1 MLIDYQR
8 TKILLIDN
16 SLENWRCLS
25 GFLAETKYSLQ
36 RVSTAKISISSVSE
50 LMPDLILIDSSI
62 DKIDGLS
69 FCQNLKAE
77 KSLQDISILLLTY
90 IEQLSEYSS
99 YFQIGVSD
107 FISKPLRQEE
117 FLLRMRNQLKIQSKQ
132 KNQLEE
138 PHQSFPVVD
147 GLISLNNALNQ
158 NVISNK
164 KECCWQLSE
173 LNNEESIN
181 QSLNSHSLVSSN
193 SKITSS
199 KNNTQ
204 EYQTNTVKLYKHN
217 LVLTKLG
224 KNPILYQGNLKTAL
238 AEITNVAAH
247 NLGIERA
254 SIWLYDETLTKIQCA
269 DLFEYSRNQ
278 HSAGMSLS
286 AKDYP
291 TYFQALHQD
300 EAIAADDAYT
310 DPRTKEFAQSYLTP
324 LNITAML
331 DTPIRLAGETVG
343 VLCLEAVK
351 SPHHWTPEDQN
362 FARSLTNL
370 VSLALEA
377 RERQRAEAAHRI
389 SEQKLA
395 SAFRAS
401 PDPITLCT
409 YPETRYIEVNDSF
422 CRLFGYSRSQVI
434 GNTDKELNI
443 WVNLE
448 ECNFLSRILE
458 KAKAI
463 RNHEVDFRTSSG
475 EIKTTLFSAE
485 MIEIDG
491 QKYILGTAKDITERK
506 QAEAESRL
514 LLLTTQAI
522 ARAVDVKSALTLV
535 LRVICQTIGW
545 DFGEAWTPNRESHVL
560 EHSLV
565 CYCEEASLEEF
576 CHQSQ
581 NLRIAPGDGL
591 PGRVWQT
598 KQSEWIEDVSQVKQ
612 GQFLRSPQ
620 AAKVGLKA
628 GFGIPILAGKEVL
641 AVLIFFKRSSISIDK
656 RLLMLLGAV
665 ATQLGSLIE
674 RKLIESAHRKSEERL
689 QLALE
694 ASDLGLW
701 DWNIATGKIYRDWQW
716 QKMLGYAQEDIED
729 DERVIQQLLHPE
741 DLAGVTS
748 AIADHLQ
755 GVTPVYE
762 MEFRM
767 RCAAGGWKWVQ
778 SRGQIVERDEQGQP
792 LRMTGTTK
800 DITERK
806 ILEKELELREARLNA
821 FFSGAPVGM
830 SIFDDQLRFVQIN
843 ELIADIHG
851 KSAQEHIGRTLEEI
865 APQIAPL
872 VTPFCQQ
879 VLLTSQPILNV
890 ELSLPAVNQPDSLR
904 HFLVS
909 YFPIPG
915 EGNQLSGVGKV
926 IVEISDRQRAEEALK
941 ESVERERAIAQ
952 VIQRM
957 RQTLDLDT
965 IFTATTEELRQVL
978 NCDRAVVYRFDSQ
991 GSGEFV
997 AESWG
1002 KDWISLME
1010 THKNAPHLTENTVQ
1024 DQSCLAKLLEYTP
1037 QSTPDKN
1044 FLCVSDIYQ
1053 AGFGSCYIEF
1063 LERLQAKAYIIVP
1076 ILSGDQ
1082 VWGLLATYQNS
1093 GPRQWKTGEINIVI
1107 QIGNQ
1112 LEVALQQA
1120 QLLTQTQRQSQAL
1133 EAAAIA
1139 ADGANRAKSEFLA
1152 NMSHELRTPLNAILG
1167 FTQIMSHD
1175 KTLSKD
1181 NQQNLTIINR
1191 AGEHLLDLINDVLE
1205 MSKIEA
1211 GRTTLNINNFDLIH
1225 LLDNLQEMM
1234 QGRAKAKG
1242 LHLQFE
1248 YAPNIAQHIQ
1258 ADESKLR
1265 QVLLNILGNAIKFT
1279 ETGSIIL
1286 RVKMGDGDWG
1296 LVSQRGLVYETLR
1309 EGGFPHVGV
1318 SLPVK
1323 VQLTN
1328 SEGGTED
1335 ETKTHLSTPNTQ
1347 FPITNPR
1354 FLIFEI
1360 QDTGIGICDD
1370 EVGVLF
1376 EAFGQ
1381 TEAGR
1386 KSQQGTGLG
1395 LAISRK
1401 YVQLMG
1407 GDISISST
1415 VGVGSTFSFRIQVGL
1430 VSAHEIPCQPTA
1442 RSVIGLAPQQ
1452 QECRILV
1459 VDDVADSR
1467 LLLVKLLSSVG
1478 FVVQEAANG
1487 QEALAIWQQWHPQL
1501 ILMDMRMPIMD
1512 GYEATHFIRSAETE
1526 NHTTIPN
1533 PHTIIIALTAHA
1545 FEEQRQAM
1553 LQVGCD
1559 DLINKPFSEKE
1570 ILEKLNKYLGIKYL
1584 YQEDSSQTLKARTT
1598 IFAHDNLLPLL
1609 STLPRDWVINLYNAA
1624 AQCSDDLILK
1634 LTEEISCENTA
1645 LKEYFVDL
1653 AHNFQFEKIMQI
1665 VSTIKDVS

>member
-1 MLIDYQR
+1 
-8 TKILLIDN
+8 
-16 SLENWRCLS
+16 
-25 GFLAETKYSLQ
+25 
-36 RVSTAKISISSVSE
+36 
-50 LMPDLILIDSSI
+50 
-62 DKIDGLS
+62 
-69 FCQNLKAE
+69 
-77 KSLQDISILLLTY
+77 
-90 IEQLSEYSS
+90 
-99 YFQIGVSD
+99 
-107 FISKPLRQEE
+107 
-117 FLLRMRNQLKIQSKQ
+117 
-132 KNQLEE
+132 
-138 PHQSFPVVD
+138 
-147 GLISLNNALNQ
+147 
-158 NVISNK
+158 
-164 KECCWQLSE
+164 
-173 LNNEESIN
+173 
-181 QSLNSHSLVSSN
+181 
-193 SKITSS
+193 
-199 KNNTQ
+199 
-204 EYQTNTVKLYKHN
+204 
-217 LVLTKLG
+217 
-224 KNPILYQGNLKTAL
+224 
-238 AEITNVAAH
+238 
-247 NLGIERA
+247 
-254 SIWLYDETLTKIQCA
+254 
-269 DLFEYSRNQ
+269 
-278 HSAGMSLS
+278 
-286 AKDYP
+286 
-291 TYFQALHQD
+291 
-300 EAIAADDAYT
+300 
-310 DPRTKEFAQSYLTP
+310 
-324 LNITAML
+324 
-331 DTPIRLAGETVG
+331 
-343 VLCLEAVK
+343 
-351 SPHHWTPEDQN
+351 
-362 FARSLTNL
+362 
-370 VSLALEA
+370 
-377 RERQRAEAAHRI
+377 
-389 SEQKLA
+389 
-395 SAFRAS
+395 
-401 PDPITLCT
+401 
-409 YPETRYIEVNDSF
+409 
-422 CRLFGYSRSQVI
+422 
-434 GNTDKELNI
+434 
-443 WVNLE
+443 
-448 ECNFLSRILE
+448 
-458 KAKAI
+458 
-463 RNHEVDFRTSSG
+463 
-475 EIKTTLFSAE
+475 
-485 MIEIDG
+485 
-491 QKYILGTAKDITERK
+491 
-506 QAEAESRL
+506 
-514 LLLTTQAI
+514 
-522 ARAVDVKSALTLV
+522 
-535 LRVICQTIGW
+535 
-545 DFGEAWTPNRESHVL
+545 
-560 EHSLV
+560 
-565 CYCEEASLEEF
+565 
-576 CHQSQ
+576 
-581 NLRIAPGDGL
+581 
-591 PGRVWQT
+591 
-598 KQSEWIEDVSQVKQ
+598 
-612 GQFLRSPQ
+612 
-620 AAKVGLKA
+620 
-628 GFGIPILAGKEVL
+628 L
-641 AVLIFFKRSSISIDK
+641 AVLIFFKRSSIPVDK

-674 RKLIESAHRKSEERL
+674 RKLIESAHRNSEERL

-701 DWNIATGKIYRDWQW
+701 DWNITTGKIYRDWQW
-716 QKMLGYAQEDIED
+716 QKMLGYTQEDIED
-729 DERVIQQLLHPE
+729 DERVIEQLLHPE
-741 DLAGVTS
+741 DLATVKS
-748 AIADHLQ
+748 AITAHLQ

-778 SRGQIVERDEQGQP
+778 SRGQIVERNEQGQP

-830 SIFDDQLRFVQIN
+830 SILDNQLRFVQIN
-843 ELIADIHG
+843 ELIAHIHG
-851 KSAQEHIGRTLEEI
+851 KPAQEHIGKTLEEI
-865 APQIAPL
+865 APRIAPL
-872 VTPFCQQ
+872 VTPLCQK
-879 VLLTSQPILNV
+879 VLLTGQPILNV
-890 ELSLPAVNQPDSLR
+890 ELSLPAVNQADSLR

-926 IVEISDRQRAEEALK
+926 IVEISDVYDELRLRKRAEEALK
-941 ESVERERAIAQ
+941 ESIERERAIAQ

-965 IFTATTEELRQVL
+965 IFAATTEELRQVL

-1002 KDWISLME
+1002 KGWISLIE
-1010 THKNAPHLTENTVQ
+1010 KQKNVPHLTENTAK

-1037 QSTPDKN
+1037 QATPDKN
-1044 FLCVSDIYQ
+1044 FLCVADIYQ

-1139 ADGANRAKSEFLA
+1139 ADAANRAKSEFLA

-1211 GRTTLNINNFDLIH
+1211 GRTTLNINSFDLIH

-1234 QGRAKAKG
+1234 QGRATAKG
-1242 LHLQFE
+1242 LHLKFE

-1286 RVKMGDGDWG
+1286 RVKMGTGDWG
-1296 LVSQRGLVYETLR
+1296 L
-1309 EGGFPHVGV
+1309 
-1318 SLPVK
+1318 
-1323 VQLTN
+1323 
-1328 SEGGTED
+1328 GTEED
-1335 ETKTHLSTPNTQ
+1335 TKTHLSIPNTQ
-1347 FPITNPR
+1347 SPITNPQS
-1354 FLIFEI
+1354 LIFEI

-1370 EVGVLF
+1370 EVCVLF

-1407 GDISISST
+1407 GDISVSSA
-1415 VGVGSTFSFRIQVGL
+1415 VGVGSTFSFQIQVGL
-1430 VSAHEIPCQPTA
+1430 VSAHEIPYQPTT

-1452 QECRILV
+1452 RECRILV

-1512 GYEATHFIRSAETE
+1512 GYEATHFIRSAEIE

-1584 YQEDSSQTLKARTT
+1584 YQEDSSQTLKARTK
-1598 IFAHDNLLPLL
+1598 IFTHDNLLPLL
-1609 STLPRDWVINLYNAA
+1609 STLPRDWLINLYNAA

-1634 LTEEISCENTA
+1634 LVGEISAENTA

-1653 AHNFQFEKIMQI
+1653 AHNFQFEKIMEI
-1665 VSTIKDVS
+1665 VSTIKDIS